1 MLRRRR
7 RDVDDRRG
15 CQEAVRVDRDV
26 KEDLAQNVDIEVVV
40 DEVLEVD
47 VPQLSK
53 TMSKRTMKLAKSMSE
68 VDARQNREVDM
79 DLVEKEDVK
88 EVGNAMVMCRC
99 GWGGWSLCMGR
110 GASGVTMAL
119 LPCQIVL
126 GFHLKGVPRWVD
138 QKSLGC
144 HVVAV
149 RPCMVVDDSCRSR
162 Q

>member
-1 MLRRRR
+1 MLGSQLLRHRRL
-7 RDVDDRRG
+7 DVEDRRG
-15 CQEAVRVDRDV
+15 CEEVVPDDRVEEEDQVQNDDV
-26 KEDLAQNVDIEVVV
+26 EEVV

-47 VPQLSK
+47 VPQLSR
-53 TMSKRTMKLAKSMSE
+53 TMSKRKMKLAKSMSE

-119 LPCQIVL
+119 LPC
-126 GFHLKGVPRWVD
+126 
-138 QKSLGC
+138 
-144 HVVAV
+144 
-149 RPCMVVDDSCRSR
+149 
-162 Q
+162 